1 MADPVRTRTA
11 KPEPLVVLSPARYAA
26 LVAALDAAVADDPS
40 LAAARGLLL
49 APLKLLEALGR
60 DAPGALGNDVLAA
73 ERLRLLLALAATQMP
88 PLTAFRDV
96 LGGDARTG
104 TTVSAAAVSVPAIP
118 CDDAV
123 LHNGALVVIALAAG
137 RVGKGTGLAEP
148 LVNNVLVTA
157 MAAGPAEAVSR
168 AIASG
173 MGAAQV
179 RALLG
184 GLASAENGQDRRLSA
199 VIATFLADAC
209 ERARWACLEALFAQ
223 VRIDV
228 ARNVWDAAGT
238 GGIVSVE
245 PRTACPGQPVRI
257 RVEPV
262 QAPPPPDNGPI
273 LAVVAIGVPEATL
286 DAAYFLPLLERRA
299 ASVVFASQGRRSVAR
314 LPDAVDLETGV
325 VTVTVPAGAHVGWVG
340 FADPALLEQTN
351 ADRKALRD
359 RWSERNASE
368 PALRGTP
375 VPVASIPLL
384 RTPPTPPRS
393 PLARFDG
400 GTPIILDASITP
412 AVVDPGADLRLRWRV
427 QGGTAVRIDP
437 RPGAVPPEGEAVVQ
451 APTNSVSA
459 AFTLVCE
466 SGCGDPVTRALE
478 ARVRVEIRSVV
489 ADQPDRA
496 APLPLTPPDRGAPI
510 SVTMP
515 GGAQANL
522 RASAV
527 GSAAPAQPLVA
538 GEPFRLTAT
547 LNAADARGRAE
558 LLLDDEV
565 KPMRLE
571 GARAT
576 ITLPG
581 RYAVDGL
588 TGTVVFRAPDGEVD
602 DQHGFGPLRFVIL
615 RSRRLVV
622 IRPALVGRDLH
633 RVPAAEADQAIDDAR
648 RALAMEI
655 EAGEPV
661 WVDDEELTLTS
672 PADGPDVTST
682 VDLLERLHALAARSV
697 GLEDA
702 LWIAL
707 VPKPLRKDFHRVE
720 RAEAARAVAV
730 CTTGDLAALL
740 DAEPH
745 PAEPRVSRLRIAG
758 SVDGGGAVRLQPL
771 RVEERAAG
779 SGPLVESGLRAVAL
793 DAQGRVRASRPVRLL
808 TADRPARLFVLL
820 PITDDVVD
828 MEIRIDDGQPPL
840 PSPDPFGYGAAFGA
854 FFGGG
859 IGGNPL
865 AMRRI
870 HRSDGEPQVDD
881 VEIED
886 GKLSFHY
893 NHTRSARAS
902 FTIEAGGARGW
913 APVLRLAP
921 CQEDGDLPLARLRLG
936 ADDQLRVAATD
947 GWNTDLAPDRG
958 IPVPALPPFRVAA
971 RHAGNL
977 DFWAD
982 VDDGGEPAITWTLA
996 ADEGTPDPPRTE
1008 FAGPQ
1013 VTVPDDFQ
1021 GILTLRVVRGETT
1034 VTDFRTISAGGR
1046 VDCRRTE
1053 LPEDAHG

>member
-1 MADPVRTRTA
+1 MADPVTSRAAQKT
-11 KPEPLVVLSPARYAA
+11 PLVMLSPARYAA
-26 LVAALDAAVADDPS
+26 LEAALDAAVADDPS
-40 LAAARGLLL
+40 LAPARGLLL
-49 APLKLLEALGR
+49 TPLRLLESLAR
-60 DAPGALGNDVLAA
+60 DAPGALGDDVLAA

-96 LGGDARTG
+96 LGGDAKTG
-104 TTVSAAAVSVPAIP
+104 ITVSAASLTVPAIP

-123 LHNGALVVIALAAG
+123 VHNGALVVVALAAG

-157 MAAGPAEAVSR
+157 IAAGPAEAVSR

-179 RALLG
+179 RALLA
-184 GLASAENGQDRRLSA
+184 GLATAENGQDRRLSA

-223 VRIDV
+223 VRSDV
-228 ARNVWDAAGT
+228 ARNTWDAAGT
-238 GGIVSVE
+238 GGIVDVE
-245 PRTACPGQPVRI
+245 PRTACPGRQVRI
-257 RVEPV
+257 RVERTRPV
-262 QAPPPPDNGPI
+262 PGPEPTFAALSI
-273 LAVVAIGVPEATL
+273 DPPEAAL
-286 DAAYFLPLLERRA
+286 DAAHFLPLLERRA

-314 LPDAVDLETGV
+314 LPDEVDAETGI

-340 FADPALLEQTN
+340 FADPALLERTN
-351 ADRKALRD
+351 QERKALREQWE
-359 RWSERNASE
+359 RRNAEE
-368 PALRGTP
+368 PALRGAP
-375 VPVASIPLL
+375 VPVACIPLL
-384 RTPPTPPRS
+384 RNPPTPPRS

-400 GTPIILDASITP
+400 GTPIIHDASISP
-412 AVVDPGADLRLRWRV
+412 AVVDPGADLRLQWRV
-427 QGGTAVRIDP
+427 QGGTSVRIDP
-437 RPGAVPPEGEAVVQ
+437 GPGAVPAEGEAVVQ

-459 AFTLVCE
+459 AFTVVCE

-478 ARVRVEIRSVV
+478 ARVRVVIRSVV

-496 APLPLTPPDRGAPI
+496 APIPLKL
-510 SVTMP
+510 V
-515 GGAQANL
+515 GGARVSSVNL
-522 RASAV
+522 RLSAV

-538 GEPFRLTAT
+538 NEAFQLTAT

-558 LLLDDEV
+558 LLLGDEV
-565 KPMRLE
+565 KPMKLE

-588 TGTVVFRAPDGEVD
+588 TGTVLFRAPDGEID
-602 DQHGFGPLRFVIL
+602 DRHDFGPLRFVVL
-615 RSRRLVV
+615 RSRRLMV
-622 IRPALVGRDLH
+622 IRPALVGRELR

-655 EAGEPV
+655 DAGEPV

-672 PADGPDVTST
+672 PADGPEVTAT
-682 VDLLERLHALAARSV
+682 ADLLERLHALAARSV

-702 LWIAL
+702 IWVAL
-707 VPKPLRKDFHRVE
+707 VPRPLRKDFLRVE

-730 CTTGDLAALL
+730 CTPGDLGRLL
-740 DAEPH
+740 DAEPP

-758 SVDGGGAVRLQPL
+758 TVDGGGGVRLQPL
-771 RVEERAAG
+771 RVEDRAAG
-779 SGPLVESGLRAVAL
+779 PGPTVESGLRAVAL

-820 PITDDVVD
+820 PVTDDVVD
-828 MEIRIDDGQPPL
+828 LEIRIDDGQPPL

-865 AMRRI
+865 AVRRI
-870 HRSDGEPQVDD
+870 HRSDGEPRVDE
-881 VEIED
+881 VEI
-886 GKLSFHY
+886 GGGTIRFRYS
-893 NHTRSARAS
+893 HTRSARAS
-902 FTIEAGGARGW
+902 FVIEAGGARGW

-921 CQEDGDLPLARLRLG
+921 CQEAGDLPLARLRLG
-936 ADDQLRVAATD
+936 QEDRLRVSATD

-958 IPVPALPPFRVAA
+958 IPVPALSPFRVAA
-971 RHAGNL
+971 RHAGGL
-977 DFWAD
+977 RFWAD
-982 VDDGGEPAITWTLA
+982 VDEGGDPRITWTLTP
-996 ADEGTPDPPRTE
+996 DPGTPDPPHTQVQD
-1008 FAGPQ
+1008 PQ
-1013 VTVPDDFQ
+1013 VTVPEDFR
-1021 GILTLRVVRGETT
+1021 GTLVLSVTRGSAT
-1034 VTDFRTISAGGR
+1034 VTDTRTISAGGR
-1046 VDCRRTE
+1046 VDCRRSE

>member
-1 MADPVRTRTA
+1 MADPVRTKIA
-11 KPEPLVVLSPARYAA
+11 NPEPLVVLSPARYSA

-104 TTVSAAAVSVPAIP
+104 TTLSAAAVSVPAVP

-184 GLASAENGQDRRLSA
+184 GLANAENGQDRRLSA
-199 VIATFLADAC
+199 VIATFLADGC

-223 VRIDV
+223 VRSDV

-238 GGIVSVE
+238 GGIVGVE

-262 QAPPPPDNGPI
+262 RAPQPPDNGPI

-299 ASVVFASQGRRSVAR
+299 ASVVFASQGHRSVAR
-314 LPDAVDLETGV
+314 LPDAVDLETGT

-351 ADRKALRD
+351 ADRTALREK
-359 RWSERNASE
+359 WSGRNASE

-384 RTPPTPPRS
+384 RNPPTPPRS

-400 GTPIILDASITP
+400 GTPIILDAAITP

-427 QGGTAVRIDP
+427 QGGTSVHVDP
-437 RPGAVPPEGEAVVQ
+437 RPGAVPAEGEAVVQ

-459 AFTLVCE
+459 AFTVVCE

-478 ARVRVEIRSVV
+478 ARVRVVIRSVV

-496 APLPLTPPDRGAPI
+496 APISLTLA
-510 SVTMP
+510 
-515 GGAQANL
+515 GGARVNL

-538 GEPFRLTAT
+538 GEPFQLTAT

-558 LLLDDEV
+558 LVLDEEV
-565 KPMRLE
+565 KPMKLE

-576 ITLPG
+576 LTLPG

-588 TGTVVFRAPDGEVD
+588 TGTVVFRAPDGEID
-602 DQHGFGPLRFVIL
+602 DQHGFGPLRFVVL

-622 IRPALVGRDLH
+622 IRPALVGRDLR

-661 WVDDEELTLTS
+661 WVDDEELTLTA

-707 VPKPLRKDFHRVE
+707 VPRPLRKDFHRVE

-730 CTTGDLAALL
+730 CTPGDLGALL
-740 DAEPH
+740 DAEP
-745 PAEPRVSRLRIAG
+745 PAAEPRVSRLRIAG

-771 RVEERAAG
+771 RVEDRAAG
-779 SGPLVESGLRAVAL
+779 IGPRVESGLRAVAL

-859 IGGNPL
+859 IGGTPL
-865 AMRRI
+865 AVRRI
-870 HRSDGEPQVDD
+870 HRSDGEPQLDD
-881 VEIED
+881 VEIAG

-902 FTIEAGGARGW
+902 FTVEAGRALAW

-921 CQEDGDLPLARLRLG
+921 CQEDGDLPLGRLRLG
-936 ADDQLRVAATD
+936 PDDRLRVSATD

-958 IPVPALPPFRVAA
+958 IPVPALAPFRVAA

-982 VDDGGEPAITWTLA
+982 VDDGGEPLIAWTLA
-996 ADEGTPDPPRTE
+996 ADEGTPAPPQAE
-1008 FAGPQ
+1008 LAGTQ
-1013 VTVPDDFQ
+1013 VTVPDGFR
-1021 GILTLRVVRGETT
+1021 GTLTLRVVRGETE
-1034 VTDFRTISAGGR
+1034 VTDVRTISAGGR